1 MKFLKENTLLMVFI
15 FIGVGTFTTLAI
27 LSSSVS
33 TELEEISKDIS
44 REKGKQESTLEEL
57 SVFQNL
63 EFDYSQALGRTHNF
77 GRCGKKTIRILEED
91 PKSKRESYAE
101 VGG

>member
-15 FIGVGTFTTLAI
+15 FIGVVTFTTLAI

-33 TELEEISKDIS
+33 TELEEIGKDIS

-63 EFDYSQALGRTHNF
+63 EFDYSQALKELTILADVEKNNSHF
-77 GRCGKKTIRILEED
+77 GRR
-91 PKSKRESYAE
+91 S
-101 VGG
+101 